1 MSEQYVA
8 QVDAGVGVPGLSW
21 LAVSA
26 NLIPNAGL
34 PGGSSLLVTRRVDCW
49 LAECLLP
56 RVSIS
61 AQRKREQRSLGWSL
75 FLVVSRFQGFSL
87 MLSAFLSLQS
97 RLSALWEPAYVVGSQ
112 RSWAAQETS

>member
-49 LAECLLP
+49 LAGCLLP

-61 AQRKREQRSLGWSL
+61 AQRKSSG
-75 FLVVSRFQGFSL
+75 
-87 MLSAFLSLQS
+87 LS
-97 RLSALWEPAYVVGSQ
+97 VGPS
-112 RSWAAQETS
+112 SW